1 MKEIVSEIGA
11 YYVASFINGKYIRN
25 KFFMDGTTQSGI
37 CILIKYNACLKSCIL
52 LNSVLCNNLN
62 KGGEL
67 WH

>member
-1 MKEIVSEIGA
+1 
-11 YYVASFINGKYIRN
+11 
-25 KFFMDGTTQSGI
+25 MDGTTHSDMG
-37 CILIKYNACLKSCIL
+37 ILIKYNACLKSYIL